1 VKVLFTIS
9 NITEQQ
15 EEHLASR
22 FRNCTFTFLKDKDEL
37 TDHIK
42 EAEILVTY
50 GSDVTEEI
58 INEANQLKWIQVL
71 SAGVNN
77 LPLEAISAKGILVT
91 NARGIHK
98 VPMSEYALSMLLH
111 VYRRE
116 DQVVKDQVNKHWNR
130 KYTVKEISGKTLLV
144 LGTGAIGQEVARLAK
159 AFHMKTIGISR
170 SGEKVDYFD
179 ENYGV
184 NHLNSLLPKGDFII
198 SVLPSTKETAYLLRE
213 EHFEL
218 MKEDAVFLNMG
229 RGDLV
234 STETLIKVA
243 QEKKIAHLILDVFE
257 EEPLPK
263 DSPLW
268 SQENVTI
275 TPHISGVSS
284 RYLERALGIFKEN
297 MHIYGKRKEELIN
310 KINLE
315 RGY

>member
-1 VKVLFTIS
+1 
-9 NITEQQ
+9 
-15 EEHLASR
+15 
-22 FRNCTFTFLKDKDEL
+22 
-37 TDHIK
+37 
-42 EAEILVTY
+42 
-50 GSDVTEEI
+50 
-58 INEANQLKWIQVL
+58 
-71 SAGVNN
+71 
-77 LPLEAISAKGILVT
+77 
-91 NARGIHK
+91 
-98 VPMSEYALSMLLH
+98 MSEYAISMLLH
-111 VYRRE
+111 VYRKERK
-116 DQVVKDQVNKHWNR
+116 VVENQAAVNWDR
-130 KYTVKEISGKTLLV
+130 SYSVGEISGKTIVV

-184 NHLNSLLPKGDFII
+184 NHLNSLLPKVDFN
-198 SVLPSTKETAYLLRE
+198 SAVVPSTKETAYLLKE